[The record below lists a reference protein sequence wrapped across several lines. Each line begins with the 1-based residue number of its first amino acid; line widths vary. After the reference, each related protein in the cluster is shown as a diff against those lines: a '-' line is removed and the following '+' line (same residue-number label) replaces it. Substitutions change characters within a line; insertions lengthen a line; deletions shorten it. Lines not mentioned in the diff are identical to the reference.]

1 MTNKEYLTAS
11 LSRFGLSA
19 QDVDLIIL
27 NQDIQ
32 GDEAVSVAGMKAA
45 LYSEFTSIIPL
56 ANVSEGGYSIS
67 WNMEAI
73 KLWYSQLANELG
85 RDNILDGLS
94 ADEIGDA
101 SWRW

>member
-1 MTNKEYLTAS
+1 MTNKEYLTAT
-11 LSRFGLSA
+11 LSRFGLTET
-19 QDVDLIIL
+19 DVNLIIL
-27 NQDIQ
+27 NQDINEV
-32 GDEAVSVAGMKAA
+32 GNVSVPEMKAA

-56 ANVSEGGYSIS
+56 ADVSEGGYSIK

-94 ADEIGDA
+94 ADEINDA

>member
-1 MTNKEYLTAS
+1 MTNKEYLTAT
-11 LSRFGLSA
+11 LSRFGLTET
-19 QDVDLIIL
+19 DVNLIIL
-27 NQDIQ
+27 NQNIN
-32 GDEAVSVAGMKAA
+32 EVESVRVPEMKAA

-56 ANVSEGGYSIS
+56 ADVSEGGYSIK

-94 ADEIGDA
+94 ADEINDA